1 MGCTSCGGS
10 GYAGRIGIFE
20 MAEVTPQ
27 ITEAIDRGATEAE
40 LKELALSAGE
50 TLIGQG
56 LLAVAL
62 GEVSL
67 EEALRVVGDVA

>member
-1 MGCTSCGGS
+1 VGCASCGGS
-10 GYAGRIGIFE
+10 GHAGRVGIFE

-27 ITEAIDRGATEAE
+27 ITAAIDRGATEAE
-40 LKELALSAGE
+40 LKDLALRAGE

-67 EEALRVVGDVA
+67 PEALRVVGDVA